1 MVNKLKRIL
10 SVVLCVALLLGCL
23 PAALAEDLSEE
34 RLPSVLDEPE
44 IPDELIVGHP
54 TITNG
59 DFYEYLMAYE
69 DVTSIV
75 VDGANRKWVGTA
87 SGGLYLLSANG
98 MEQIRHFTAANSP
111 LFSDKI
117 LSLAI
122 QPRSGEVYVG
132 TDYGVQVYRSDATYA
147 ELTPDEHVYAFPN
160 PVRPGYEGPVAIKGF
175 TRNALVH
182 ITDASGRVVYSAQ
195 ALGGQVVWNVRTA
208 DGDRV
213 AAGVYYV
220 FASDA
225 EGRNRSVAKILV
237 VR

>member
-1 MVNKLKRIL
+1 MAEETPQ
-10 SVVLCVALLLGCL
+10 VAVIMGSASDWETMKHAC
-23 PAALAEDLSEE
+23 EM
-34 RLPSVLDEPE
+34 LDQFKVPYMKQVISAHRTPE
-44 IPDELIVGHP
+44 LMADFAHSARDKGIKVIYEASRAFAGGGDGQTSPVSCSNI

-182 ITDASGRVVYSAQ
+182 ITDASRFWSTSRYLV
-195 ALGGQVVWNVRTA
+195 
-208 DGDRV
+208 
-213 AAGVYYV
+213 
-220 FASDA
+220 
-225 EGRNRSVAKILV
+225 ILV
-237 VR
+237 K

>member
-1 MVNKLKRIL
+1 
-10 SVVLCVALLLGCL
+10 
-23 PAALAEDLSEE
+23 
-34 RLPSVLDEPE
+34 
-44 IPDELIVGHP
+44 
-54 TITNG
+54 
-59 DFYEYLMAYE
+59 MAYE

>member
-1 MVNKLKRIL
+1 MVQDMDGNIWIGTNKGIKVIYEASRAFANGGNGQTSPVNCSNI
-10 SVVLCVALLLGCL
+10 
-23 PAALAEDLSEE
+23 
-34 RLPSVLDEPE
+34 
-44 IPDELIVGHP
+44 

-69 DVTSIV
+69 NVTSIV

-98 MEQIRHFTAANSP
+98 LEQIRHFTPSNSP
-111 LFSDKI
+111 LFSGKI
-117 LSLAI
+117 ISLAI

-132 TDYGVQVYRSDATYA
+132 TDYGLQVYRSDATYA

-182 ITDASGRVVYSAQ
+182 ITDAAGHVIYSAQ

-225 EGRNRSVAKILV
+225 EGRNRSVAKIMV
-237 VR
+237 MR